1 MNPMPRIEAVNDFV
15 IKFANVNGSGSASAN
30 ELFARSLLR
39 MGVPV
44 SPRNIF
50 PSNIQG
56 LPTWY
61 EVRVNESGWLGR
73 RGGCDL
79 MVAMNPQTWDKD
91 LAEIEP
97 GGYLLYDSSKPLPA
111 SKFRADVNRIP
122 VPLTDLCATR
132 YTDPRERQLL
142 KNIVYVGVLAAL
154 LGVEPEVIATLLGEQ
169 YKGKAKLIQPNLDA
183 FMMGLHHG
191 REYFDD
197 ALGLRIERRDAVG
210 KRIFMEGNAAT
221 ALGCVYGGATVCAWY
236 PITPSSSLAEAFQKY
251 CGKLRVDKTSGRNK
265 FAIVQAED
273 EIASIGIA
281 VGAGWNGARAFTATS
296 GPGVSLMTEFIG
308 LAYFAEI
315 PITIVNEIGR
325 ASCRE
330 RV

>member
-1 MNPMPRIEAVNDFV
+1 
-15 IKFANVNGSGSASAN
+15 
-30 ELFARSLLR
+30 

-61 EVRVNESGWLGR
+61 EVRVNEKGWLAR
-73 RGGCDL
+73 RGGRRPDGGDEPADL
-79 MVAMNPQTWDKD
+79 GQGPARR
-91 LAEIEP
+91 
-97 GGYLLYDSSKPLPA
+97 SSRRLPA
-111 SKFRADVNRIP
+111 LRQLQADAGVALPRDIHVLG

-142 KNIVYVGVLAAL
+142 KNIVYVGVLAAM

-169 YKGKAKLIQPNLDA
+169 YKGKAKLLQPNLDA

-210 KRIFMEGNAAT
+210 KRIFIEGNAAA

-236 PITPSSSLAEAFQKY
+236 PITPSSSLARASRSTARS
-251 CGKLRVDKTSGRNK
+251 CASTRRPARTSSRSSRPK
-265 FAIVQAED
+265 D
-273 EIASIGIA
+273 EIASIGIV

-296 GPGVSLMTEFIG
+296 GPGS
-308 LAYFAEI
+308 
-315 PITIVNEIGR
+315 R
-325 ASCRE
+325 
-330 RV
+330 

>member
-1 MNPMPRIEAVNDFV
+1 
-15 IKFANVNGSGSASAN
+15 
-30 ELFARSLLR
+30 

-61 EVRVNESGWLGR
+61 EVRVNEKGYLAR
-73 RGGCDL
+73 RGGVDL

-91 LAEIEP
+91 LEEIEP
-97 GGYLLYDSSKPLPA
+97 GGYLLYDSSKPMPA
-111 SKFRADVNRIP
+111 SRFRSDIHVLG

-142 KNIVYVGVLAAL
+142 KNIVYVGVLAAM

-169 YKGKAKLIQPNLDA
+169 YKGKAKLLQPNLDA

-197 ALGLRIERRDAVG
+197 ALGLQDRAPRRGRKEDLHRRQRRRGARLRLRRRDGLRLVSDHAELVARRG
-210 KRIFMEGNAAT
+210 ASRST
-221 ALGCVYGGATVCAWY
+221 APSCASTRR
-236 PITPSSSLAEAFQKY
+236 PARTSSRSSRPRTRSPRSASSSAPA
-251 CGKLRVDKTSGRNK
+251 GTAPGR
-265 FAIVQAED
+265 
-273 EIASIGIA
+273 SPPPP
-281 VGAGWNGARAFTATS
+281 ARAS
-296 GPGVSLMTEFIG
+296 
-308 LAYFAEI
+308 
-315 PITIVNEIGR
+315 R
-325 ASCRE
+325 
-330 RV
+330 